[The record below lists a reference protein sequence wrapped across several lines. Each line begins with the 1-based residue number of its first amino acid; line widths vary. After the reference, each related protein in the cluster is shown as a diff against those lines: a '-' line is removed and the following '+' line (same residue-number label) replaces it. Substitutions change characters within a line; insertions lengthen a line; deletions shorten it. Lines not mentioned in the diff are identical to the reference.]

1 MGRAR
6 DGTGVRD
13 KSTPDLDPD
22 ARHPRRVWPP
32 LTKPA
37 LCSSASDE
45 VAYGR
50 VAEALAWHE
59 PPKLLG
65 PRHREVVAVSIG
77 PVEYIILS
85 FPGNRFQGEI
95 VPALAKLI
103 DSETVRIIDLVF
115 ILKDADGNVTTFE
128 FDQLEE
134 LAPYATLQG
143 EVGGLVNQE
152 DIEYAAHALEPNN
165 SAALL
170 VWEDTWATEFA
181 EAVRGAGG
189 VVLEGARIP
198 PDLVDAALAEL
209 STSD

>member
-1 MGRAR
+1 M
-6 DGTGVRD
+6 
-13 KSTPDLDPD
+13 
-22 ARHPRRVWPP
+22 
-32 LTKPA
+32 
-37 LCSSASDE
+37 
-45 VAYGR
+45 
-50 VAEALAWHE
+50 
-59 PPKLLG
+59 
-65 PRHREVVAVSIG
+65 SIG
-77 PVEYIILS
+77 PVEYIILG
-85 FPGNRFQGEI
+85 FPGNGFKGEI

-134 LAPYATLQG
+134 LAPYASLQG
-143 EVGGLVNQE
+143 EVGDLINQE
-152 DIEYAAHALEPNN
+152 DVAYAADALEPNN

-181 EAVRGAGG
+181 EAVRNAGG

-198 PDLVDAALAEL
+198 VELVDAALAEL